1 MIGYLVD
8 GALDGIHG
16 WDHFFRRELKQ
27 LIPNLR
33 ELIDRPADVLAYQ
46 DVRVGPCHRYV
57 SSIVVGVI
65 SGAGLGVVLAMC
77 LLSFDIQNRAV
88 IRGFAI
94 FSLLTLPI
102 VATIFVLHLSRG
114 GEVILKRE
122 WVEFRYRR
130 TRVVCPWAVFNVQG
144 DPAALSYDR
153 LAIPVS
159 EALHE
164 VECFVNDELKQAGLA
179 VSTRQFRVRAFDHPR
194 VTGFEHNL
202 EAILSDHYIG
212 RLDDIACLLLI
223 IGRELSKQR

>member
-1 MIGYLVD
+1 VIGYLVD

-33 ELIDRPADVLAYQ
+33 ELIDHPAEVLAYQ
-46 DVRVGPCHRYV
+46 DVQVGPCRRYV
-57 SSIVVGVI
+57 SSIVIGLI
-65 SGAGLGVVLAMC
+65 SGIGLSTALAMC
-77 LLSFDIQNRAV
+77 LMSFVTQDRLV

-94 FSLLTLPI
+94 FSLLSFPVL
-102 VATIFVLHLSRG
+102 ASIFVLYLSRG
-114 GEVILKRE
+114 GEVVLTRE
-122 WVEFRYRR
+122 RVEFRYRR
-130 TRVVCPWAVFNVQG
+130 TRVVCPWAVFNASG

-159 EALHE
+159 ESLHD
-164 VECFVNDELKQAGLA
+164 VECFVNGEPKQAGLS
-179 VSTRQFRVRAFDHPR
+179 VNTRQFRVRAFDRPR

-202 EAILSDHYIG
+202 EAILGDYYVG

-223 IGRELSKQR
+223 VGRELSKQR